1 MNTMTLY
8 TNPQSRGRVVRW
20 MLEEIGQPYDVKI
33 MSYGGDIKSPQ
44 YLKLNPMGKV
54 PTLTHKGAVITEVA
68 AICAY
73 LAEQFPEAGL
83 APALDSPERGSYHR
97 WLFFIAGPFEM
108 ASTAKAYDWEIT
120 EENAMAVGCG
130 RIQDTLNT
138 IEQTLAKQPYLCGDQ
153 FTTADLIMASYLGWQ
168 TMMKVL
174 EPNPVFSE
182 YVERCE
188 KREAARRADGLDNAL
203 MEKSA

>member
-54 PTLTHKGAVITEVA
+54 PTLTHNGAVITEVA

-120 EENAMAVGCG
+120 EESAMAIGCG

>member
-1 MNTMTLY
+1 MSMMTLY

-20 MLEEIGQPYDVKI
+20 MLEEIGQPYDVKV
-33 MSYGGDIKSPQ
+33 MTFGGDIKSPE

-54 PTLTHKGAVITEVA
+54 PTLTHKGTVITEVA

-97 WLFFIAGPFEM
+97 WLFFVAGPFEM
-108 ASTAKAYDWEIT
+108 ASSAKAYNWEIT
-120 EENAMAVGCG
+120 DEMAQAVGCG
-130 RIQDTLNT
+130 HIQDTLNA
-138 IEQTLAKQPYLCGDQ
+138 IEQTLTKQPYLCGDR
-153 FTTADLIMASYLGWQ
+153 FTTADLLMASYIGWE

-174 EPNPVFSE
+174 EPNPVFAQ

-188 KREAARRADGLDNAL
+188 SREAARRADKLDNAL
-203 MEKSA
+203 MEKIA

>member
-1 MNTMTLY
+1 
-8 TNPQSRGRVVRW
+8 
-20 MLEEIGQPYDVKI
+20 
-33 MSYGGDIKSPQ
+33 
-44 YLKLNPMGKV
+44 MGKV
-54 PTLTHKGAVITEVA
+54 PTLTHKGTVITEVA

-97 WLFFIAGPFEM
+97 WLFFVAGPFDM

-120 EENAMAVGCG
+120 DKNAEAVGCG
-130 RIQDTLNT
+130 HIQDTLDA
-138 IEQTLAKQPYLCGDQ
+138 IEQTLAKQPYLCGKQ
-153 FTTADLIMASYLGWQ
+153 FTTADLLMASYIGWQ

-174 EPNPVFSE
+174 EPNPVLSQ

-188 KREAARRADGLDNAL
+188 DRAAAKRADDLDNAL
-203 MEKSA
+203 MTKSA